1 METLDLS
8 VFLIEFNIILSLV
21 VACYFLFLRKLT
33 HFRWVRAYFLA
44 GMLAAIFVP
53 LAKNY
58 QTVTP
63 LQNASLHIVLP
74 VDTFVYTPQ
83 NNVDYAAY
91 LITFLLLVGLVFLLK
106 ILLELFV
113 LGRIHRTSKKDTFG
127 NDEFQNVSR
136 PIAPFS
142 FMKWIYLHKN
152 SHSDAQLYQIIGH
165 EKVHVKE
172 LHSIDVILGQLC
184 KALAWYNPLVWFLN
198 LYIKQNLE
206 YITDQKLIQGG
217 IDKKMYQYSLL
228 HVATLLPSTGLSNNF
243 NLNSL
248 KNRIVM
254 MNKRKSARYKLFS
267 FLIIT
272 PLILGLGSILTFSC
286 QKEKTDPKNG
296 LSSNSTNSI
305 KLSFSEDEKLA
316 PTLGAEGVTLGDSSA
331 TLITPSLLYSNQ
343 KDKPLYYLLDG
354 KEIENI
360 TSIDINTIESVEVF
374 KETLGGEKFGEKGKN
389 GAVVVTSKKSASN
402 TSANAVVQEKKL
414 EGKVIGY
421 GTGTP
426 NKVIVRGTS
435 SINANPLFIVDGKA
449 LDTGS
454 MQHFN
459 PDEIESITVL
469 KDDASKALYGKAAE
483 NGVLLITTK
492 FGLSNS
498 KPQDTGITISRD
510 QNKLSLK
517 LRGNLKM
524 DNGKS
529 PLVVLNGVPVADD
542 LTELN
547 HEDIEVMTI
556 LKDEASRSLYGKAG
570 EHGVIL
576 ITTKK

>member
-1 METLDLS
+1 METLDLR
-8 VFLIEFNIILSLV
+8 VFLIEFNVILSLV
-21 VACYFLFLRKLT
+21 VSCYFLFLRKLT

-58 QTVTP
+58 QAVTP
-63 LQNASLHIVLP
+63 LQNSSLHIVLP
-74 VDTFVYTPQ
+74 VSTFVSTPQ
-83 NNVDYAAY
+83 NNVDYGAY
-91 LITFLLLVGLVFLLK
+91 LITFLLLVGLAFLLK
-106 ILLELFV
+106 IFLELFV
-113 LGRIHRTSKKDTFG
+113 LGRIHRTSKKDKFG
-127 NDEFQNVSR
+127 NDEFQNVNR

-172 LHSIDVILGQLC
+172 LHTIDVILGQLC

-267 FLIIT
+267 FLLIT
-272 PLILGLGSILTFSC
+272 PLILGLGSVITFSC
-286 QKEKTDPKNG
+286 QKEKTDPKNEVPSNKITDAQLSVLEDQKLILNTETEG
-296 LSSNSTNSI
+296 ANSGDSSLSSN
-305 KLSFSEDEKLA
+305 K
-316 PTLGAEGVTLGDSSA
+316 
-331 TLITPSLLYSNQ
+331 PSLFLSNQ
-343 KDKPLYYLLDG
+343 EEKPPYFLLDD
-354 KEIENI
+354 KEVANI
-360 TSIDINTIESVEVF
+360 NSLDANTIETLEVY
-374 KETLGGEKFGEKGKN
+374 KESSAIEKFGEKGKN

-402 TSANAVVQEKKL
+402 SSVIVPLQDKKL

-449 LDTGS
+449 LDAGS
-454 MQHFN
+454 MQHLN

-469 KDDASKALYGKAAE
+469 KDDASKVIYGKAAE
-483 NGVLLITTK
+483 NGVVLITTK
-492 FGLSNS
+492 LGSSNTKLGKTPS
-498 KPQDTGITISRD
+498 KE
-510 QNKLSLK
+510 QNKLSFK
-517 LRGNLKM
+517 LRGSFKM
-524 DNGKS
+524 ENGKS

-547 HEDIEVMTI
+547 HDDIEVMTI
-556 LKDEASRSLYGKAG
+556 LKDEASRALYGKAG